1 MAYIIN
7 KSDGS
12 ILLTLQDGDLNV
24 STSLGL
30 LGRNYT
36 GYGEVQNE
44 NFIFLLENF
53 ANVNPPARPIKGQTW
68 FDSANNILRV
78 YEGQQ
83 WIPVG
88 SATLSAIPPAEVLGS
103 FWLKTTTNQIYVFTV
118 SGWELV
124 GPQGVEG
131 FGKTRAESQILKDT
145 NDVNYAVILFFV
157 NGIVEAICSST
168 AFTLNSSNSI
178 PGFFNIVKG
187 INISSLSTIHGN
199 LSGNATTATRLETP
213 RTINS
218 VAFNGTSNIVIKADT
233 TNFLRKGD
241 YLLGLDFNGSAE
253 RIWSVDASSENFVGK
268 IVARDN
274 AGSFSAQEISAVSF
288 NGTLQGNVN
297 AVSGTSFFN
306 KILSP
311 LIEGQTYTGNAASA
325 TRLNPGRFVNGV
337 YFDGTSNI
345 TVTANA
351 QTLSGTFINS
361 SVISSSLNTVG
372 TLLNLTINDAGIE
385 IGQGNKLK
393 ISTTSANPKIS
404 GDNSLDISTDSNLG
418 IKFVGISEAVQV
430 GGPPAPAILSNSST
444 INIGGPTRKFDKIY
458 ANLFV
463 GNSDTATKLQTS
475 RTINGVLF
483 DGTQNIVIVDNTKLP
498 IAGGTVTGN
507 LTVNG
512 RLANN
517 KIPIFSADVVNKEY
531 LDSIIA
537 SITSRPMALVRFRG
551 SNGSI
556 IWSYNVNSV
565 ARTGNG
571 RYTINIRP
579 GTFFQ
584 NQFVAAGMASDV
596 DHFVAMPS
604 YSVGANSA
612 QDTLFITTVDNGSGN
627 DSPSNTAEVTVIM
640 IG

>member
-1 MAYIIN
+1 MSYIIN

-12 ILLTLQDGDLNV
+12 ILLTLQDGDLDV

-68 FDSANNILRV
+68 FDSANNVLKV

-83 WIPVG
+83 WISVG
-88 SATLSAIPPAEVLGS
+88 SATLSTTPPAEVLGS
-103 FWLKTTTNQIYVFTV
+103 FWLKTTTNQIYVFTT

-131 FGKTRAESQILKDT
+131 FDKTRVESQILKDT
-145 NDVNYAVILFFV
+145 NDVNHAVILFFV
-157 NGIVEAICSST
+157 NGIIEAICSST
-168 AFTLNSSNSI
+168 TFTLSSLNDI

-187 INISSLSTIHGN
+187 INISSLSIVQGN

-218 VAFNGTSNIVIKADT
+218 VAFNGTENIVVKANT
-233 TNFLRKGD
+233 NNFLRRGD
-241 YLLGLDFNGSAE
+241 YLLGFDFDGSVE
-253 RIWSVDASSENFVGK
+253 RRWSVDASPENLIGK

-306 KILSP
+306 RIISP
-311 LIEGQTYTGNAASA
+311 LIEGQTYTGNSASA
-325 TRLNPGRFVNGV
+325 TRLNPGRFINGV

-351 QTLSGTFINS
+351 QTLSGAFINS
-361 SVISSSLNTVG
+361 SVVSSNLNTVG
-372 TLLNLTINDAGIE
+372 TLLNLTVNDAGIE
-385 IGQGNKLK
+385 IGQGNKLR

-404 GDNSLDISTDSNLG
+404 GDNSLDISTDSNSG
-418 IKFVGISEAVQV
+418 IKFVNISEAVQV
-430 GGPPAPAILSNSST
+430 GGPPAPAILSNSSD
-444 INIGGPTRKFDKIY
+444 INIGGPTRKFDKVY

-463 GNSDTATKLQTS
+463 GNAYTATKLQTG

-498 IAGGTVTGN
+498 TVGGTITSN

-512 RLANN
+512 KLTLPQA
-517 KIPIFSADVVNKEY
+517 PTAGTDAVNKNY
-531 LDSIIA
+531 VDTLVASRPLFFSLDIRGLNLSGTGSGSVVSILNVLAPPSTLIA
-537 SITSRPMALVRFRG
+537 GTVCRVAGTIQNITANYFLSTTSRSMPQRITSVSLSGTTTVQNPSRRNNLV
-551 SNGSI
+551 
-556 IWSYNVNSV
+556 YQVNST
-565 ARTGNG
+565 RTSWQ
-571 RYTINIRP
+571 Y
-579 GTFFQ
+579 
-584 NQFVAAGMASDV
+584 V
-596 DHFVAMPS
+596 
-604 YSVGANSA
+604 
-612 QDTLFITTVDNGSGN
+612 SG
-627 DSPSNTAEVTVIM
+627 
-640 IG
+640 